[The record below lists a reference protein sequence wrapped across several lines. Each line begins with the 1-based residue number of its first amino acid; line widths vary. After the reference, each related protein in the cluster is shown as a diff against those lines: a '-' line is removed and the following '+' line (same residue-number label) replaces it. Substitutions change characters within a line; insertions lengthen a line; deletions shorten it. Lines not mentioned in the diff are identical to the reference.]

1 MVKNKRMYSLFT
13 IFYKETFRN
22 WMELLFTLILPILLL
37 LLFGTIFGT
46 ESSQNYNYTVG
57 ISGNIDNKLVGLI
70 PYNVHIFE
78 EKLFVSKALEEGKID
93 IGLFL
98 EENNEITFIQ
108 KESELTNQSL
118 IFLKLELQNIIKK
131 YLSGVDEDFIKIDFM
146 RTSTGQYEENPLDY
160 ILTGVIAL
168 SLLSGGMFSMI
179 IVFGRYKKLGLIKKL
194 KTSPM
199 KPLEFTLSA
208 SSTKL
213 ILNFISLIIII
224 ILAKFAFNL
233 GFDFNWIYLILVFIS
248 SSIGMMGFGVLLL
261 LLFKEP
267 SVTSEVASLLYVVM
281 TFFAGVY
288 FPIEFLPS
296 SVRWISNFMPVK
308 YVVDSVRF
316 SAGIEQITFN
326 NFLTI
331 NLVLL
336 FGGILLLFL
345 TSKFFLKEEK

>member
-22 WMELLFTLILPILLL
+22 WMELFFTLLLPILLL

-46 ESSQNYNYTVG
+46 ESSQNYKYTVG
-57 ISGNIDNKLVGLI
+57 ISGNIDNRLIELI

-78 EKLFVSKALEEGKID
+78 EKLLVSKALEEGKID

-98 EENNEITFIQ
+98 AENNEITFIQ
-108 KESELTNQSL
+108 KESEITNQSL

-131 YLSGVDEDFIKIDFM
+131 YLSGVNEDYIKIDFI

-224 ILAKFAFNL
+224 ILARFAFNL
-233 GFDFNWIYLILVFIS
+233 RFDFNWVYLILVFVS

-267 SVTSEVASLLYVVM
+267 SVTSEVASLLYVAM

-288 FPIEFLPS
+288 FPIEFLPI
-296 SVRWISNFMPVK
+296 SVRWISNFLPVK

-331 NLVLL
+331 NIIL
-336 FGGILLLFL
+336 FTSGILLLFFS
-345 TSKFFLKEEK
+345 SKFFLQGER